1 MAYDRGGRRY
11 DHMTTNLSECVNKVF
26 RGCRNIPITSL
37 VKSTYSR
44 CRQYFVDRDR
54 KAQRELQSGQI
65 YCSKVMKEIQKNQE
79 KTYSHIVRIY
89 DIQRTMFEVEEAF
102 DPISQRGGQKWSVNL
117 NDCYCQ
123 CGQFRV

>member
-1 MAYDRGGRRY
+1 MTYDRGGRRY

-26 RGCRNIPITSL
+26 RGCRNIPITAL

-44 CRQYFVDRDR
+44 CRQYFVDRGR

-79 KTYSHIVRIY
+79 KAYSDIVRID
-89 DIQRTMFEVEEAF
+89 DI
-102 DPISQRGGQKWSVNL
+102 
-117 NDCYCQ
+117 
-123 CGQFRV
+123 

>member
-11 DHMTTNLSECVNKVF
+11 GHMTTNLSECVNKVF

-65 YCSKVMKEIQKNQE
+65 CCSKVMKEIQKNQE
-79 KTYSHIVRIY
+79 KYEKFFSKT
-89 DIQRTMFEVEEAF
+89 E
-102 DPISQRGGQKWSVNL
+102 
-117 NDCYCQ
+117 
-123 CGQFRV
+123 